1 MKELLSKTYLGN
13 LGSLGNNG
21 SSGLGSNDNYH
32 TIILAALFG
41 VFIRQIY
48 VKKGSILQRILEYIA
63 GALCSVYGADLLAHM
78 LYQLLLHYHFIPP
91 AQLMPQ
97 SLVSLSAFLC
107 GMFGLSLCELGFCY
121 IFCHIYKLK
130 HTQPAHSVSVQPQS
144 EAGPH
149 EL

>member
-1 MKELLSKTYLGN
+1 MKELLSKTYLSN
-13 LGSLGNNG
+13 LGNNG
-21 SSGLGSNDNYH
+21 LSSNGSNYNYH

-63 GALCSVYGADLLAHM
+63 GALCSVYGADILAHI

-121 IFCHIYKLK
+121 IFCRIYKLK
-130 HTQPAHSVSVQPQS
+130 HTQLEHSASMQPQA
-144 EAGPH
+144 EARPH